1 MHTVKI
7 ARNRPDFRCFIDLLY
22 GYPRS
27 VDTDGDAY
35 PVNSRIW
42 TRLYLRDRKNDAP
55 RVAIDPTD
63 TDPAI
68 FTVTSDAPEL
78 EALTALYLYLTSGDA
93 ISASENLL
101 AASDIERLK
110 EKHAEALQRANQS
123 VWHQS
128 SDEEPY
134 PNQRLAAG

>member
-22 GYPRS
+22 GPPRN

-35 PVNSRIW
+35 PVHSRLW
-42 TRLYLRDRKNDAP
+42 TRLYLRDRKSDAP
-55 RVAIDPTD
+55 SVKIDPTD

-78 EALTALYLYLTSGDA
+78 EELTALYLYLTSGDS

-101 AASDIERLK
+101 AAPDIDRLR
-110 EKHAEALQRANQS
+110 EKHAEALQRADQS

-128 SDEEPY
+128 SDEDPY
-134 PNQRLAAG
+134 PNQRTAAG

>member
-7 ARNRPDFRCFIDLLY
+7 TRNRPDFRCFIDLLY
-22 GYPRS
+22 GYPRN

-35 PVNSRIW
+35 PVNSRLW
-42 TRLYLRDRKNDAP
+42 TRLYLRDRKSDAP
-55 RVAIDPTD
+55 RVSIDPTD

-78 EALTALYLYLTSGDA
+78 EELTALYLYLTSGDS

-101 AASDIERLK
+101 AASDIERLT
-110 EKHAEALQRANQS
+110 EKHAEALQRADRS

-128 SDEEPY
+128 SDEDPY
-134 PNQRLAAG
+134 PNQRLADD